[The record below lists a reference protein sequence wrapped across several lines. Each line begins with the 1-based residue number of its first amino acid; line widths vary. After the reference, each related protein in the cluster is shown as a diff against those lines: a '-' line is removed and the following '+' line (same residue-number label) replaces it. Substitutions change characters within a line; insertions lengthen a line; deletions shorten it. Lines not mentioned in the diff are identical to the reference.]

1 MGSALLSQWVEGP
14 EAITVVDPAGSEVP
28 DGVTLVTDRAAIA
41 DQRFDPLTKR
51 PEFTRGPAFL
61 IYYSPAFLR
70 NAARVMERTIQPLNL
85 DMNTC
90 MRALTLGLHW
100 PGSAAC

>member
-41 DQRFDPLTKR
+41 DQRFDLFFAR
-51 PEFTRGPAFL
+51 FFAFWNIL
-61 IYYSPAFLR
+61 F
-70 NAARVMERTIQPLNL
+70 
-85 DMNTC
+85 
-90 MRALTLGLHW
+90 
-100 PGSAAC
+100 